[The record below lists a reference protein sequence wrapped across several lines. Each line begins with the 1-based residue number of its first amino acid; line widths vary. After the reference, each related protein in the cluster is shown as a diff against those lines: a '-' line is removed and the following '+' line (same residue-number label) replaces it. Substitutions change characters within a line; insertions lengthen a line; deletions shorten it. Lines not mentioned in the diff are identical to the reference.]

1 MLILQLFMKE
11 FEVQVIPVISP
22 AKLANE
28 YTSFGQV
35 QIPSYLV
42 KHYYLYTLHTLD
54 RKHVSFTN
62 QNYMSKFPLQIPL
75 YSAIV

>member
-11 FEVQVIPVISP
+11 FEVQVIPVISL

-35 QIPSYLV
+35 QILSYLV

-54 RKHVSFTN
+54 R
-62 QNYMSKFPLQIPL
+62 
-75 YSAIV
+75 